1 MSDAQISARDVKAA
15 AAQWFERRNF
25 WAWTAENESEFAT
38 WLNASLAHR
47 AAYVR
52 VEAAWKRTERLSV
65 LKSAVRPQTQG
76 PAAPRAQSRFWFFGT
91 AVAAVVAVV
100 AVLGVNAVWVAEK
113 PEIQIYATA
122 VGGRETLALTDGSK
136 IELNTDT
143 QLRTQITARERR
155 VWLDHGEAYFQVQ
168 HDAAHPFVVIVG
180 NHRVTDLG
188 TKFFIRRDAAKVEV
202 ALVEGRAQVDALN
215 NQSHAPSVEMM
226 PGDVVVASAN
236 RIETLKRPVAAL
248 PTDLAWRQGL
258 LVFKSTTLDQAAAEF
273 NRYNHEKLV
282 IAASAAQLKIG
293 GTFQSDNIADFAE
306 VAKEVLG
313 VRIER
318 DRDRTV
324 ISR

>member
-25 WAWTAENESEFAT
+25 WAWTGENESDFAS

-52 VEAAWKRTERLSV
+52 VEAAWKRTERLTV
-65 LKSAVRPQTQG
+65 LKSAVHLQPQSAV
-76 PAAPRAQSRFWFFGT
+76 PRRAPRAWLFG
-91 AVAAVVAVV
+91 AVAAAAALV
-100 AVLGVNAVWVAEK
+100 AVLGTNAMFSAEK
-113 PEIQIYATA
+113 PETQIYATA
-122 VGGRETLALTDGSK
+122 IGGRETLALADGSK

-155 VWLDHGEAYFQVQ
+155 VWLDHGEAYFQVK

-188 TKFFIRRDAAKVEV
+188 TKFFIRRDAAKMEV

-226 PGDVVVASAN
+226 PGDVVVATAN
-236 RIETLKRPVAAL
+236 RIETEKRPVAAL
-248 PTDLAWRQGL
+248 SSDLAWRQGL
-258 LVFKSTTLDQAAAEF
+258 LVFKSTTLAQAAAEF
-273 NRYNHEKLV
+273 NRYNREKLAV
-282 IAASAAQLKIG
+282 SANAAQLKIG

-313 VRIER
+313 VRIAHSA
-318 DRDRTV
+318 DRTV